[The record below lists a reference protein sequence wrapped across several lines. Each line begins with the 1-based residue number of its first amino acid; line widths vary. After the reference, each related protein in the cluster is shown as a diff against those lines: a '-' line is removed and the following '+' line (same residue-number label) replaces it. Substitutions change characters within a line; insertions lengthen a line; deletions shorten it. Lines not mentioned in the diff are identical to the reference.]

1 MDIKL
6 DKEQANEYG
15 FGFED
20 AFDVISYVGQMLYK
34 LQKQSDNMTE
44 EQRRIIKD
52 LREAVECLEF

>member
-1 MDIKL
+1 MEIKL
-6 DKEQANEYG
+6 DKEQVKEYG

-44 EQRRIIKD
+44 EQRKIIKD

>member
-1 MDIKL
+1 MKVEITKSL
-6 DKEQANEYG
+6 VNEYG

-20 AFDVISYVGQMLYK
+20 AFDVVSYVGQMLYK

>member
-15 FGFED
+15 FGFDD

-44 EQRRIIKD
+44 EQKKIIKD

>member
-1 MDIKL
+1 MKVEITKSL
-6 DKEQANEYG
+6 VNEYG

-20 AFDVISYVGQMLYK
+20 AFDVVSYVGQMLYK

-44 EQRRIIKD
+44 EQRGIIKD

>member
-1 MDIKL
+1 MKVEITKSL
-6 DKEQANEYG
+6 VNEYG

-20 AFDVISYVGQMLYK
+20 AFDVVSYIGQMLYK

-44 EQRRIIKD
+44 EQKKIIKD

>member
-1 MDIKL
+1 MEIKL

-20 AFDVISYVGQMLYK
+20 AFDAISYVGQMLYK

-44 EQRRIIKD
+44 EQKKIIKD

>member
-6 DKEQANEYG
+6 DKEQVKEYG

-44 EQRRIIKD
+44 EQRKIIKD
-52 LREAVECLEF
+52 LREAVECLEI

>member
-6 DKEQANEYG
+6 DKEQTNEYG

-20 AFDVISYVGQMLYK
+20 AFDVVSYVGQMLYK

-44 EQRRIIKD
+44 EQRKIIKD
-52 LREAVECLEF
+52 LREAIDCLEF

>member
-1 MDIKL
+1 MKVEITKSL
-6 DKEQANEYG
+6 VNKYG

-20 AFDVISYVGQMLYK
+20 AFDVVSYVGHMLYK
-34 LQKQSDNMTE
+34 LQKQSDNMTD

>member
-1 MDIKL
+1 MEIKL
-6 DKEQANEYG
+6 DKEQVKEYG